1 MSLTGLDFLQKRTV
15 RTLALGQILS
25 GFGLGSTLS
34 IGALLAAELSGTVAW
49 SGAAATFSTLGTAI
63 WAIPLARIAYARGRR
78 FSLAIGAA
86 LAITGATLI
95 ITSVSLNLFPLLLVA
110 LFFMGAGSAA
120 SLQARFAATDIPA
133 NNKVGK
139 DLSLVVWA
147 TTVGAVTGPNLF
159 GPGEVVGQFLGLPE
173 LTGPFLFTIIA
184 QMLATSVFWFGLR
197 PDPLLVARQLDAQ
210 NVKVRPKLSL
220 ASGFATLR
228 SHPVAAYAIVSI
240 ALSHMTMVAVMS
252 MTPVH
257 VTSHGGSLVFVGFVI
272 SLHIL
277 GMYAFAPLF
286 GILSDKIGPTRTI
299 LTGQVIFVGALLTAG
314 LGSEQEHLVTIGLFL
329 LGLGWSAATVAGSAL
344 LVVSVPTDQKTNV
357 QGLSDSIQ
365 NLAGATGGA
374 VAGSIV
380 AASLFTGLNMA
391 ALAPVALI
399 VLLSIVISKYRT
411 KHPET
416 AGNHELPIPLD

>member
-1 MSLTGLDFLQKRTV
+1 MSISGLDFLQKRTV

-49 SGAAATFSTLGTAI
+49 SGAAATFSTLGTAF
-63 WAIPLARIAYARGRR
+63 WAIPLSRLAFAKGRR
-78 FSLAIGAA
+78 YSLGLGAA

-95 ITSVSLNLFPLLLVA
+95 ITAASLKLFPLLLIA
-110 LFFMGAGSAA
+110 LFLMGAGSAA
-120 SLQARFAATDIPA
+120 GLQARFAATDIPVEK
-133 NNKVGK
+133 KVGK

-147 TTVGAVTGPNLF
+147 TTIGAVTGPNLF
-159 GPGEVVGQFLGLPE
+159 GPGEVVGQWLGLPE
-173 LTGPFLFTIIA
+173 LTGPFVFTIIA
-184 QMLATSVFWFGLR
+184 QMLATTVFWFGLR
-197 PDPLLVARQLDAQ
+197 PDPLLVAKQIDAQ

-220 ASGFATLR
+220 ASAFGTLAKF
-228 SHPVAAYAIVSI
+228 PVASYAIVSI

-299 LTGQVIFVGALLTAG
+299 LAGQAIFVAALLIAG

-380 AASLFTGLNMA
+380 ALSLFTGLNMA
-391 ALAPVALI
+391 ALVPVAVVMI
-399 VLLSIVISKYRT
+399 FSFVIRSAKT
-411 KHPET
+411 KSAQSE
-416 AGNHELPIPLD
+416 ANNLPLDI

>member
-1 MSLTGLDFLQKRTV
+1 VSISGLDFLQKRTV

-49 SGAAATFSTLGTAI
+49 SGAAATFSTLGTAF
-63 WAIPLARIAYARGRR
+63 WAIPLSRLAFAKGRR
-78 FSLAIGAA
+78 YSLGLGAA

-95 ITSVSLNLFPLLLVA
+95 ITATSLKLFPLLLVA

-120 SLQARFAATDIPA
+120 SLQARFAATDIPVDK
-133 NNKVGK
+133 KVGK

-147 TTVGAVTGPNLF
+147 TTIGAVTGPNLF
-159 GPGEVVGQFLGLPE
+159 GPGEAVGQWLGLPE
-173 LTGPFLFTIIA
+173 LTGPFVFTIIA
-184 QMLATSVFWFGLR
+184 QMLATTVFWFGLR
-197 PDPLLVARQLDAQ
+197 PDPLLVAKQIDAQ

-220 ASGFATLR
+220 ASAFRTLAKF
-228 SHPVAAYAIVSI
+228 PVAGYAIISI

-299 LTGQVIFVGALLTAG
+299 LTGQAIFVAALLIAG
-314 LGSEQEHLVTIGLFL
+314 LGSEVEHMVTIGLFL

-344 LVVSVPTDQKTNV
+344 LVVSVPSDQKTNV

-380 AASLFTGLNMA
+380 ALSLFTGLNMA
-391 ALAPVALI
+391 ALVPVTLIVAL
-399 VLLSIVISKYRT
+399 SILITRYRT

-416 AGNHELPIPLD
+416 SGTHQLPIPLD

>member
-1 MSLTGLDFLQKRTV
+1 VSIAGLDFLQKRTV

-34 IGALLAAELSGTVAW
+34 IGSLLAAELSGTVAW

-63 WAIPLARIAYARGRR
+63 WAIPLSRIAFAKGRR
-78 FSLAIGAA
+78 FSLGLGAA

-95 ITSVSLNLFPLLLVA
+95 ITAAALKLFPLLLIA

-120 SLQARFAATDIPA
+120 SLQARFAATDIPVEK
-133 NNKVGK
+133 KVGR

-147 TTVGAVTGPNLF
+147 TTIGAVTGPNLF
-159 GPGEVVGQFLGLPE
+159 GPGEIVGKWLGLPE
-173 LTGPFLFTIIA
+173 LTGPFVFTIVA
-184 QMLATSVFWFGLR
+184 QLLATTVFWFGLR
-197 PDPLLVARQLDAQ
+197 PDPLLVAKQIDAQ
-210 NVKVRPKLSL
+210 NVTVRPKLSL
-220 ASGFATLR
+220 ATALATLR
-228 SHPVAAYAIVSI
+228 HHPVAAYAIVSI

-286 GILSDKIGPTRTI
+286 GLLSDKIGPMQTI
-299 LTGQVIFVGALLTAG
+299 FTGQVIFIAALLIAG
-314 LGSEQEHLVTIGLFL
+314 LGSEQDHLVTIGLFL

-344 LVVSVPTDQKTNV
+344 LVTSVPAEQKTNV
-357 QGLSDSIQ
+357 QGVSDSIQ

-380 AASLFTGLNMA
+380 ALSLFTGLNLASLVPVLMVMTLSVLIRNHGKKA
-391 ALAPVALI
+391 AKADANNL
-399 VLLSIVISKYRT
+399 
-411 KHPET
+411 
-416 AGNHELPIPLD
+416 PLDI